1 MSHYSY
7 LKIRRGGAAASTEEE
22 AAALYAPEKTFSL
35 GCMFAQP
42 IVDTFMAG
50 IMFMQ
55 VVTYFTY
62 QRNDKW
68 WTKCIVIFASI
79 ISIIMTVYLWFFS
92 QYLFVQNFGLFSPF
106 LEIDKLA
113 WFPMLDVIC
122 SSGVQSYFAY
132 RAYLLNR
139 RNIFIPIVILL
150 LILTSFAATIAVKV
164 IFGNAD
170 SLMEAEKVRIPE
182 LIWLASI
189 MAADVIIT
197 SLILHGLLRSK
208 TGWANTDKAVVRLIR
223 ITFESQI
230 PPTILAITFMIEF
243 VQTPASLL
251 GSTLQGIQS
260 KLYTVGLMYSLN
272 SRVSF
277 KSANKSGFNNSVL
290 SKGQVFAMT
299 GRRDNATNDIHVD
312 VETYVHDMHFSDDV
326 RDKKNHED
334 DGSLSDIQDHR
345 SPRFNSQSHLTEPRH
360 AT

>member
-1 MSHYSY
+1 
-7 LKIRRGGAAASTEEE
+7 
-22 AAALYAPEKTFSL
+22 
-35 GCMFAQP
+35 MFAQP

-79 ISIIMTVYLWFFS
+79 ISIIMTVYLWFFG
-92 QYLFVQNFGLFSPF
+92 QYLFVQNFGRFSPF
-106 LEIDKLA
+106 VETDKLA
-113 WFPMLDVIC
+113 WFPVLDAIC
-122 SSGVQSYFAY
+122 SSGIQSYFAY

-139 RNIFIPIVILL
+139 RNILIPITILL

-164 IFGNAD
+164 IFGNAN
-170 SLMEAEKVRIPE
+170 SLMEADKVRIPE

-189 MAADVIIT
+189 MAADIIIT
-197 SLILHGLLRSK
+197 ILILNGLLRSK
-208 TGWANTDKAVVRLIR
+208 TGWAHTDKAIVRLIR

-277 KSANKSGFNNSVL
+277 KSANESGFNS
-290 SKGQVFAMT
+290 GQVFAMT

-312 VETYVHDMHFSDDV
+312 VETYVHHNQDIHTSDDDV
-326 RDKKNHED
+326 RDKKNRED
-334 DGSLSDIQDHR
+334 DESLSDIQGHK
-345 SPRFNSQSHLTEPRH
+345 SPGFDSQSHLTEPRH
-360 AT
+360 IA

>member
-22 AAALYAPEKTFSL
+22 AAALYAPEK
-35 GCMFAQP
+35 
-42 IVDTFMAG
+42 
-50 IMFMQ
+50 
-55 VVTYFTY
+55 
-62 QRNDKW
+62 
-68 WTKCIVIFASI
+68 
-79 ISIIMTVYLWFFS
+79 
-92 QYLFVQNFGLFSPF
+92 NFGLFSPF

-277 KSANKSGFNNSVL
+277 KSANKSGFNNS
-290 SKGQVFAMT
+290 GQVFAMT

>member
-1 MSHYSY
+1 MRY
-7 LKIRRGGAAASTEEE
+7 LQIRGGGAAAPTEED
-22 AAALYAPEKTFSL
+22 AAALFAPERTFSL

-55 VVTYFTY
+55 VITYFTY

-79 ISIIMTVYLWFFS
+79 ISIIMTVYLWFFA

-106 LEIDKLA
+106 LETDMLA
-113 WFPMLDVIC
+113 WFPILDAIC

-150 LILTSFAATIAVKV
+150 FILTSFAATIAVKV

-170 SLMEAEKVRIPE
+170 SLMEAEKVRI
-182 LIWLASI
+182 LWLASI
-189 MAADVIIT
+189 MTADIIIT
-197 SLILHGLLRSK
+197 LLILHGLLRSK
-208 TGWANTDKAVVRLIR
+208 TGWAQTDKAVVRLIR

-277 KSANKSGFNNSVL
+277 KSANKNGFNP
-290 SKGQVFAMT
+290 GQIFAMT
-299 GRRDNATNDIHVD
+299 GRRDNVTNDIHVD
-312 VETYVHDMHFSDDV
+312 VETYVHDIHFSDDV

-334 DGSLSDIQDHR
+334 NGSLSDIQDHR
-345 SPRFNSQSHLTEPRH
+345 SLGFNRQSHLTEPRH
-360 AT
+360 AA

>member
-1 MSHYSY
+1 MSHYQY
-7 LKIRRGGAAASTEEE
+7 FQIRSGAAAPTEEE
-22 AAALYAPEKTFSL
+22 ATALFAPERTFSL

-62 QRNDKW
+62 QRSDKW

-79 ISIIMTVYLWFFS
+79 ISIIMTVYLWFFG

-106 LEIDKLA
+106 LETDKLA
-113 WFPMLDVIC
+113 WFPVLDTIC
-122 SSGVQSYFAY
+122 SSGIQSYFAY

-139 RNIFIPIVILL
+139 RNIFIPITILF

-164 IFGNAD
+164 IFGNAN
-170 SLMEAEKVRIPE
+170 SLMEADKVRIPE

-189 MAADVIIT
+189 MAADILIT
-197 SLILHGLLRSK
+197 LLILNGLLRSK
-208 TGWANTDKAVVRLIR
+208 TGWAHTDKAIVRLIR

-277 KSANKSGFNNSVL
+277 RSANESGFNS
-290 SKGQVFAMT
+290 VFAMT

-312 VETYVHDMHFSDDV
+312 VETYVHHTQDIHSSDDDV
-326 RDKKNHED
+326 RDKKNNED
-334 DGSLSDIQDHR
+334 VESLSDIHGHKSRGFD
-345 SPRFNSQSHLTEPRH
+345 SQSHLTEPRH
-360 AT
+360 IA